1 MKTFFY
7 VLQKCI
13 KSKKIVYP
21 DDPFDM
27 NIYNVSNVDDMYQ
40 DVSFY
45 IYMLIY
51 DIYYRLKDS
60 LLKDSLILNI
70 YLKYARVKLSCLNKI
85 LNNIF
90 ISNELKEKIIDIFSR
105 AQRIYFAL
113 VKFTNVYKYKKY
125 PRVVT
130 NDLTLNPLDINHS
143 STFIMLQNKSTY
155 LFSIND
161 LINIIETAICNAPH
175 FFLEPLSPKN
185 PYNNQKLNTS
195 TLCNIYFKM
204 KNIKCKFS
212 LILHLFFLDCFVKN
226 NFIVNNESFL
236 REYAIKKFV
245 YTSPSQILYKPVINM
260 LKQNYYTNKLHIHN
274 DFPNDLL
281 VDIFKPY
288 LVYYY
293 TINYNI
299 NTTQK
304 NSNNKEELFKKLKKF
319 YEYNELFGRKIYKA
333 GSINFFKKIT
343 FEFNTKHI
351 NFYDMI
357 QEQNHNNFDLNE
369 LFHNYYPNSEI
380 NEYDSDY

>member
-1 MKTFFY
+1 M
-7 VLQKCI
+7 
-13 KSKKIVYP
+13 YP

-27 NIYNVSNVDDMYQ
+27 NLYNVSNVDPTYQ
-40 DVSFY
+40 DVSCY

-51 DIYYRLKDS
+51 DIYYTIR
-60 LLKDSLILNI
+60 DSLILNI
-70 YLKYARVKLSCLNKI
+70 YLKNANVKLSCLNKI
-85 LNNIF
+85 LDNIF
-90 ISNELKEKIIDIFSR
+90 ISNELKEKILNIYSR
-105 AQRIYFAL
+105 AESIYFGL
-113 VKFTNVYKYKKY
+113 IKFTNVYKYKKY
-125 PRVVT
+125 PCVVT

-204 KNIKCKFS
+204 KNSKCKFS

-260 LKQNYYTNKLHIHN
+260 LKQNYYTNKLQIHN

-304 NSNNKEELFKKLKKF
+304 NSNNKENLFKKLKKF

-333 GSINFFKKIT
+333 GSTKLFKTKLT

-357 QEQNHNNFDLNE
+357 QEDNHNNFDSNE
-369 LFHNYYPNSEI
+369 LFHNYYSNSEI
-380 NEYDSDY
+380 DEYDSN

>member
-13 KSKKIVYP
+13 KSTKIMYP
-21 DDPFDM
+21 DDPFDI
-27 NIYNVSNVDDMYQ
+27 NLYNLSYVDKSYQ
-40 DVSFY
+40 DVSVY
-45 IYMLIY
+45 IYTLIY
-51 DIYYRLKDS
+51 DIYYTLRDS
-60 LLKDSLILNI
+60 LVLNI
-70 YLKYARVKLSCLNKI
+70 YLKNARVKLSCLNKV

-113 VKFTNVYKYKKY
+113 VKYTNVYKYKKY
-125 PRVVT
+125 PQVVT

-161 LINIIETAICNAPH
+161 LINIIETAICNAPN

-204 KNIKCKFS
+204 KNSKCKFS

-226 NFIVNNESFL
+226 DFIINNELFL

-245 YTSPSQILYKPVINM
+245 YTSPSQTLYNSVIHM
-260 LKQNYYTNKLHIHN
+260 LKQNYYTNKLHIHK
-274 DFPNDLL
+274 DFPKDIL
-281 VDIFKPY
+281 VGIFRPY
-288 LVYYY
+288 LLYYY

-299 NTTQK
+299 NISQK
-304 NSNNKEELFKKLKKF
+304 NSNNKRDLHIKLKKF
-319 YEYNELFGRKIYKA
+319 YEYNELFGRKIYKV
-333 GSINFFKKIT
+333 GSITFLKKLT

-351 NFYDMI
+351 NFYDI
-357 QEQNHNNFDLNE
+357 ISEHNHNNFDSNE
-369 LFHNYYPNSEI
+369 LFHNYFHNLEI
-380 NEYDSDY
+380 DEYDSDYESDY